1 METLARVLDGIDR
14 LNEWLGKTFSILAVV
29 LTLVVV
35 YDVVLRYFFARPTI
49 WGLEVSCILLAYLTF
64 MGGGYAF
71 LHGGH
76 VKVDFFYQRWTGRTK
91 ATVDLFTYTLVI
103 AYCSVLVWQGGAVA
117 WEAIHEA
124 RVSTSA
130 WAPPLWPSQIMV
142 PVGAMLVGLQALAR
156 WIRDFRIAWSDKN
169 DLASKVFTGEG
180 GLFEKKKA

>member
-14 LNEWLGKTFSILAVV
+14 LNEWLGKTFSILAIV

-49 WGLEVSCILLAYLTF
+49 WGLELSCILLAYLTF

-76 VKVDFFYQRWTGRTK
+76 VKVDFFYQKWTGRTK
-91 ATVDLFTYTLVI
+91 ATVDLLTYTLII

-117 WEAIHEA
+117 WEAIQEA

-142 PVGAMLVGLQALAR
+142 PIGALLVGLQALAH
-156 WIRDFRIAWSDKN
+156 WIRDFRIAWSEKN

-180 GLFEKKKA
+180 GIFEKKKE